1 MKFEEIPG
9 IADVKR
15 LLIEAVKTN
24 HSAHAQLFVGAEGA
38 LNLPLAL
45 AYASYLHCE
54 NKGPD
59 DCCGVCAACSKNAKY
74 IHPDTHFVFPLS
86 NIKGEK
92 DEERL
97 KSEITKSWR
106 AFLLEQPFGSLDD
119 WCNFYGGEDK
129 LAIISKDA
137 SREIIKTLSLKPFE
151 SKNKVM
157 IIWQPESMHP
167 SAANGIL
174 KILEEPSPNTFFI
187 LVTNAA
193 DQLMPTI
200 ISRTQIVTVPL
211 LADDELETYL
221 RNKQAVPEAAA
232 RKIVQLADGNINLAI
247 KLIGQEEDNNT
258 AFFTEWM
265 RACFG
270 NKYSALVTMAEQYH
284 ELDKLSQK
292 NMIAYGMNMMRET
305 LLHSSGAESI
315 NRTRGEEL
323 EFVQKFTKVLDVDK
337 IEKSFKLLN
346 DASYHL
352 ERNGSAKM
360 IFLDL
365 SLNIA
370 KTFTHH
376 TLYESNNPHRNPRQ

>member
-9 IADVKR
+9 IAEIKKM
-15 LLIEAVKTN
+15 LTEAVRTS

-45 AYASYLHCE
+45 AYATYLHCE
-54 NKGPD
+54 NKGAED
-59 DCCGVCAACSKNAKY
+59 SCGVCAACSKNAKY

-86 NIKGEK
+86 NVKNEK
-92 DEERL
+92 DEERFR
-97 KSEITKSWR
+97 SDITKSWR
-106 AFLLEQPFGSLDD
+106 AFLLEQPFGNLDD
-119 WCNFYGGEDK
+119 WCNYYGGEDK
-129 LAIISKDA
+129 LSIISKDA

-151 SKNKVM
+151 SNNKVM

-174 KILEEPSPNTFFI
+174 KILEEPSPSTFFI

-211 LADDELETYL
+211 LGDEELESYL
-221 RNKQAVPEAAA
+221 KDKHGVDEGAA
-232 RKIVQLADGNINLAI
+232 RKIVQLADGNINLAV
-247 KLIGQEEDNNT
+247 KLIGQEPDNST

-265 RACFG
+265 RACFAD
-270 NKYSALVTMAEQYH
+270 KYAALVTMAEEYH
-284 ELDKLSQK
+284 DLDKVSQK
-292 NMIAYGMNMMRET
+292 NMIAYSMNMMRET
-305 LLHSSGAESI
+305 LLSACGAESI
-315 NRTRGEEL
+315 NRTRGEEH
-323 EFVQKFTKVLDVDK
+323 EFVQRFSKVLDVDK
-337 IEKSFKLLN
+337 IERSFNLLN
-346 DASYHL
+346 DAGYHL

-365 SLNIA
+365 SLKIA
-370 KTFTHH
+370 KTFKV
-376 TLYESNNPHRNPRQ
+376 

>member
-1 MKFEEIPG
+1 MKFRDIPG
-9 IADVKR
+9 STEVKKM
-15 LLIEAVKTN
+15 LIEAVKAS

-38 LNLPLAL
+38 VNLPMAL
-45 AYASYLHCE
+45 AYATYLHCE
-54 NKGPD
+54 NKGD
-59 DCCGVCAACSKNAKY
+59 DSCGVCPACSKNTKF

-86 NIKGEK
+86 NVKAEK

-97 KSEITKSWR
+97 KADITKSWR
-106 AFLLEQPFGSLDD
+106 SFLHDQPFGNLDD

-157 IIWQPESMHP
+157 IIWQPESMH
-167 SAANGIL
+167 SAAANGIL

-187 LVTNAA
+187 LVSNAA

-200 ISRTQIVTVPL
+200 LSRTQIITVPL
-211 LADDELETYL
+211 LSDDELEGVLKEKHGVT
-221 RNKQAVPEAAA
+221 ETAA
-232 RKIVQLADGNINLAI
+232 RKIAQLADGNINLAL
-247 KLIGQEEDNNT
+247 KLTGQEEDNST
-258 AFFTEWM
+258 TFFTGWM
-265 RACFG
+265 RACFA
-270 NKYSALVTMAEQYH
+270 NKYAVLVTMAEEYH
-284 ELDKLSQK
+284 ALDKVSQR
-292 NMIAYGMNMMRET
+292 NMIAYSINMMRET
-305 LLHSSGAESI
+305 LLYSSGATDI

-323 EFVQKFTKVLDVDK
+323 GFVERFSKVLDLQK
-337 IEKSFKLLN
+337 IESSFKLLN

-370 KTFTHH
+370 KTFK
-376 TLYESNNPHRNPRQ
+376 N